1 MNAKTLNVR
10 RTYQI
15 QVARVIDGDTVDVLW
30 QGNEYRIRLYAID
43 APEQKQ
49 PDGPISTKALYSML
63 PRDKEIQCEVV
74 DRDWWGRWVGLLY
87 YADKDRFNSINLRM
101 VRTGHAYAY
110 IRHGGVGLGFE
121 GAERTARSKR
131 LGVWEK
137 SVKGGERPWGFRQR
151 FQDEMEKFS
160 FLKNREYWVGLNAK
174 YGLFLYDPKDQD
186 GIESEKVRL
195 FKENRGQSEIFYKE
209 MVRENLVPYDEKH
222 LPRMQKVVR
231 EYDQRKYRYTH
242 CWSCKRNINSVDDPT
257 CEECGWIICG
267 TCGACSGACRS

>member
-1 MNAKTLNVR
+1 M
-10 RTYQI
+10 RT
-15 QVARVIDGDTVDVLW
+15 
-30 QGNEYRIRLYAID
+30 RIA
-43 APEQKQ
+43 
-49 PDGPISTKALYSML
+49 
-63 PRDKEIQCEVV
+63 V
-74 DRDWWGRWVGLLY
+74 
-87 YADKDRFNSINLRM
+87 NSINLRM
-101 VRTGHAYAY
+101 VKTGHAYAY
-110 IRHGGVGLGFE
+110 TRHGGVGLGFE
-121 GAERTARSKR
+121 GAESTARSKR

-137 SVKGGERPWGFRQR
+137 SVKGGERPWDFRQR
-151 FQDEMEKFS
+151 FQDGMEKFS

-195 FKENRGQSEIFYKE
+195 FKENSRQSGIFYKE

-222 LPRMQKVVR
+222 LPKMQKVVR

-267 TCGACSGACRS
+267 TCGACRS